1 MQGYIADL
9 ATVLRQAVE
18 MRNERQIRSYKR
30 TLRKAMVRLK
40 EVATRTTQTQGWDL
54 SLVTSFMEDTGGFT
68 SELIKNAN
76 TTLRHLNRETLT
88 RWADSCAEQGGQ
100 IMNLTV

>member
-1 MQGYIADL
+1 
-9 ATVLRQAVE
+9 
-18 MRNERQIRSYKR
+18 MRNERQIRGYGRS
-30 TLRKAMVRLK
+30 LRRVMVRLK
-40 EVATRTTQTQGWDL
+40 EVATQTAQTQGWDL
-54 SLVTSFMEDTGGFT
+54 GLVTSFMEDTDGFA

-100 IMNLTV
+100 VMNLTVEVYELLIPDT